1 MLAYQMEDRGGKM
14 YKKDCLHREEAE
26 RIRGRASLHERIT
39 ERTRKLRSLDSPVLP
54 VGLIKFLGAKFVLD
68 SGFGNLALIKYSTS
82 GADAFR
88 GNTRT
93 HPEHDG

>member
-1 MLAYQMEDRGGKM
+1 M
-14 YKKDCLHREEAE
+14 CLTVWLSRSEC
-26 RIRGRASLHERIT
+26 RKRSRIT
-39 ERTRKLRSLDSPVLP
+39 EGIRKLRSLDSPILT
-54 VGLIKFLGAKFVLD
+54 VGLIKFLGAKFVVD
-68 SGFGNLALIKYSTS
+68 SGFGDLALIKYSTS

>member
-1 MLAYQMEDRGGKM
+1 M
-14 YKKDCLHREEAE
+14 CLTVWLSRSEC
-26 RIRGRASLHERIT
+26 RKRSRIT
-39 ERTRKLRSLDSPVLP
+39 EGIRKLRSLDS
-54 VGLIKFLGAKFVLD
+54 
-68 SGFGNLALIKYSTS
+68 GFGDLTLIKYSTS

>member
-1 MLAYQMEDRGGKM
+1 M
-14 YKKDCLHREEAE
+14 CLTVWLSRSEC
-26 RIRGRASLHERIT
+26 RKYSRIT

-54 VGLIKFLGAKFVLD
+54 VGLIKFPGAKFVLD

>member
-1 MLAYQMEDRGGKM
+1 M
-14 YKKDCLHREEAE
+14 CLTVWLSRSEC
-26 RIRGRASLHERIT
+26 RKYSRIT

-54 VGLIKFLGAKFVLD
+54 VGLIKFPGAKFVLE
-68 SGFGNLALIKYSTS
+68 SGVGNLALIKYSTS

>member
-1 MLAYQMEDRGGKM
+1 M
-14 YKKDCLHREEAE
+14 CLTVWLSRSEC
-26 RIRGRASLHERIT
+26 RKYSQIT
-39 ERTRKLRSLDSPVLP
+39 ERTRKLRSLDSPILT

-68 SGFGNLALIKYSTS
+68 SGFGGLALIKYSTS

-88 GNTRT
+88 RNTRT

>member
-1 MLAYQMEDRGGKM
+1 M
-14 YKKDCLHREEAE
+14 CLTVGLSRSGC
-26 RIRGRASLHERIT
+26 RKRSQIT
-39 ERTRKLRSLDSPVLP
+39 EGMRKLRSLDLP
-54 VGLIKFLGAKFVLD
+54 ILTVGLIKFLGAKFVLD
-68 SGFGNLALIKYSTS
+68 SGFGGLALIKYFTS

>member
-1 MLAYQMEDRGGKM
+1 M
-14 YKKDCLHREEAE
+14 CLTVWLSRSEC
-26 RIRGRASLHERIT
+26 RKYSRTT

-54 VGLIKFLGAKFVLD
+54 VGLIKFPGAKFVID

>member
-1 MLAYQMEDRGGKM
+1 M
-14 YKKDCLHREEAE
+14 CLTVWLSRSEC
-26 RIRGRASLHERIT
+26 RKYSQIT

-54 VGLIKFLGAKFVLD
+54 VGLIKFLGAKFVLG